1 MPRVLKRVLLAVLAL
16 AIAGTVAFRYSPW
29 PGALLIRHAFT
40 RDGRRIGE
48 ALARHVPPGIT
59 RLENQV
65 YAAGD
70 PDARLDVFFPDS
82 AGLLPTIVWVHGG
95 AWLAGSKDELTN
107 YFRIL
112 AGRGFTVIGLEYGLA
127 PRHRYP
133 TPVRQVNEALAYIRA
148 NADRFHADTL
158 RLFLG
163 GDSGGAQ
170 IAAQVALVLTDS
182 AFARAMGL
190 RAGADG
196 GLLRGLVLYCGPYD
210 VGAVNLEGAFAG
222 FLRTVL
228 WSYSGRRDWP
238 ADTAFRRASV
248 VNYVRGTFP
257 PAFITVGN
265 ADPLA
270 PQSRAL
276 AAALV
281 KAGVTI
287 DTLFYPA
294 DHPASLQHEYQFNLD
309 LPEGRLALDRT
320 VAFLHQRLR

>member
-16 AIAGTVAFRYSPW
+16 AIAGAVAFRYSPW

-82 AGLLPTIVWVHGG
+82 AGLLPTIVW
-95 AWLAGSKDELTN
+95 A
-107 YFRIL
+107 
-112 AGRGFTVIGLEYGLA
+112 
-127 PRHRYP
+127 
-133 TPVRQVNEALAYIRA
+133 
-148 NADRFHADTL
+148 
-158 RLFLG
+158 
-163 GDSGGAQ
+163 GGAQ

-210 VGAVNLEGAFAG
+210 VGAVYLEGALAG